1 MKTIISSVFIRHE
14 QETQPAWVCE
24 SRPCLTNLIS
34 IYEQLTCLVDEGKAV
49 DIVYLDV
56 GKGFDTAS
64 CGIHLESCQ

>member
-56 GKGFDTAS
+56 SKGFDTAS